1 MRKFRYTAMNPA
13 AIESRAL
20 VESGAV
26 PLLMFLTDHQ
36 TDASGLVYY
45 GREFGYAWIRSNWLA
60 APSERTLQR
69 HMAILKKLGEVE
81 VRREFHGGIRV
92 RLLKSAKFAKA
103 IPPPAVQLPMFG
115 AKVTPIRPVEKPVE
129 NLWKSSESPL
139 SNTATDG
146 GSVPPRMAAERS
158 KK

>member
-1 MRKFRYTAMNPA
+1 VRKFRYTALNPA

-20 VESGAV
+20 VESGALS
-26 PLLMFLTDHQ
+26 LLVFLTDHQ
-36 TDASGLVYY
+36 TDAAGWVYY

-115 AKVTPIRPVEKPVE
+115 SKVTPIRPVEKPVE
-129 NLWKSSESPL
+129 KQWESSGYPN

-146 GSVPPRMAAERS
+146 GIAPPRMAAERI